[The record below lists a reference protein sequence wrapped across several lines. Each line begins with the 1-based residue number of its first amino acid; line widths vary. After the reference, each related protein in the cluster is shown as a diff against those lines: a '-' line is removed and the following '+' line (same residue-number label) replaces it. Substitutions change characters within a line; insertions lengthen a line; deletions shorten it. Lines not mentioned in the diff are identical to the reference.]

1 MLNEYRFGD
10 IYIRHAVDECPD
22 DSCFSMHIH
31 EQCEIYFFCSGDVE
45 YLVEGSKYPLAEGSL
60 MIMRPAE
67 SHTPKIISNSRYERY
82 ALNFPISFAY
92 SVDPES
98 RLMKPFINR
107 PLGKNNMYGAAEID
121 MKIVSRLFEE
131 MCYDGDDYDKQLIIN
146 THLFILLDMIS
157 RAFNE
162 KASSEHKPQ
171 NVYECIVM
179 YVNNHL
185 FEELSISKLAKHF
198 YFSPSQFS
206 RVFRQAIGAAPWEYI
221 TKKRLT
227 AAKEKIRSG
236 HSAQSACK
244 ACGFKDY
251 SVFYRAYIK
260 HFGCAP
266 KEDLNN
272 CKPLKRTHHS
282 YNNTNLSAKQT

>member
-1 MLNEYRFGD
+1 MLNEYRFRD

-22 DSCFSMHIH
+22 DRCFSMHIH
-31 EQCEIYFFCSGDVE
+31 EQCEIYFFRSGDVE
-45 YLVEGSKYPLAEGSL
+45 YLVEGSKYSLAEGSL

-67 SHTPKIISNSRYERY
+67 SHTPKIIGNSRYERY
-82 ALNFPISFAY
+82 ALNFPISFAC

-98 RLMKPFINR
+98 RLMKPFIDR
-107 PLGKNNMYGAAEID
+107 PLGKNNMYGTAEID

-131 MCYDGDDYDKQLIIN
+131 MCYDGDDYDKQLTIN

-157 RAFNE
+157 RAFNAKE
-162 KASSEHKPQ
+162 ASEHKPQ
-171 NVYECIVM
+171 NVSECIVM

-185 FEELSISKLAKHF
+185 FEELSIPKLAKHF

-206 RVFRQAIGAAPWEYI
+206 RVFRQATGAAPWEYI

-236 HSAQSACK
+236 HSAQNACE

-272 CKPLKRTHHS
+272 CKPLKRIHHS
-282 YNNTNLSAKQT
+282 

>member
-1 MLNEYRFGD
+1 MLNEYCFGD

-22 DSCFSMHIH
+22 DRYFSMHIH
-31 EQCEIYFFCSGDVE
+31 EQCEIYFFRSGDVE
-45 YLVEGSKYPLAEGSL
+45 YLVEGSKYNLAEGSL

-67 SHTPKIISNSRYERY
+67 SHTPKIIGNSRYERY

-107 PLGKNNMYGAAEID
+107 PLGKNNMYDAAEID

-131 MCYDGDDYDKQLIIN
+131 MCYDGDDYDKQLTIN

-162 KASSEHKPQ
+162 KVASEHKPQ
-171 NVYECIVM
+171 NVSECIVM

-206 RVFRQAIGAAPWEYI
+206 RVFRQATGAAPWEYI

-227 AAKEKIRSG
+227 AAKEKICSG
-236 HSAQSACK
+236 HSAQSACE

-251 SVFYRAYIK
+251 SAFYRAYTK

-266 KEDLNN
+266 KEDSNN
-272 CKPLKRTHHS
+272 NRYVYTFQEK
-282 YNNTNLSAKQT
+282 